1 MKKVITTIF
10 LGVATM
16 FSFSQNWS
24 QGGNPNTGFQPIL
37 GTNNTWNNHLL
48 FHTNGLNRMKL
59 NSNVSYDI
67 NGATGTNM
75 SREGYLLL
83 GQNTNF
89 NNTANPIYKKGA
101 FSLLHLNGYNST
113 GVDELGYRNWMQTG
127 ITLTGNHDLLRS
139 LEC

>member
-1 MKKVITTIF
+1 MLALPFCTKAQVSTSSNAGGPTDYV
-10 LGVATM
+10 GWN
-16 FSFSQNWS
+16 SSQNFPL
-24 QGGNPNTGFQPIL
+24 QIRHNGNHPINFFTDNAL
-37 GTNNTWNNHLL
+37 
-48 FHTNGLNRMKL
+48 RMKL

-83 GQNTNF
+83 GQDNNF
-89 NNTANPIYKKGA
+89 NSTANSIYKKGA